1 MVDKTGLILGIIVA
15 GIIAAF
21 AAVNV
26 SYTLDL
32 IFFLAFY
39 AIAALSLNL
48 EYGYAGLS
56 NFGKVGFIAVG
67 AYTAGVLSAAY
78 GVPFPLCLIAAAIAA
93 AAVGAFIAIPT
104 VKLREDYL
112 GMSTIIIGEM
122 IRILLRNTP
131 TNSVWGGVFGL
142 RGIKPPFDFITNTF
156 ERTIAYVGLS
166 VVLFFFTYILLERW
180 GNSPLGRVLKSI
192 RDDELASKS
201 IGKFTYRYKLL
212 ALTLGSAL
220 AGLAGALYAF
230 YFLYLNPDTFLPLVT
245 FLIWVMVIIGGMAN
259 NAGVVLGT
267 AIVIL
272 INRLTQIAKD
282 YIHLPLEPNYFQAM
296 LVGLLIIL
304 FLMFRPQG
312 LVPEKPVRTPAWR
325 VLEERAPKEIDYLK
339 EGEGGEENE

>member
-1 MVDKTGLILGIIVA
+1 MKASLKLDRTGLIIGIIVA
-15 GIIAAF
+15 GIIASF
-21 AAVNV
+21 ATVNV

-39 AIAALSLNL
+39 GIAALSLNL
-48 EYGYAGLS
+48 EYGYTGLS

-67 AYTAGVLSAAY
+67 AYTAGVLSAAFHLPMI
-78 GVPFPLCLIAAAIAA
+78 VCIIAAAIAA
-93 AAVGAFIAIPT
+93 AAVGFAIALPT
-104 VKLREDYL
+104 VRLKEDYL

-142 RGIKPPFDFITNTF
+142 RGISPPFNFIENPTLRLLT
-156 ERTIAYVGLS
+156 YVGFS
-166 VVLFFFTYILLERW
+166 VGLFFVIYLLLERW

-192 RDDELASKS
+192 RDEELASKS

-212 ALTLGSAL
+212 SLTLGSAI
-220 AGLAGALYAF
+220 AGIAGALYAF
-230 YFLYLNPDTFLPLVT
+230 YFLYLNPDTFLPLIT
-245 FLIWVMVIIGGMAN
+245 FIIWVMVIVGGMAN
-259 NAGVVLGT
+259 NAGVVIGT
-267 AIVIL
+267 AIIIL

-282 YIHLPLEPNYFQAM
+282 YINLPLEPNYFQAI

-312 LVPEKPVRTPAWR
+312 LVPEKVVRTPAWK
-325 VLEERAPKEIDYLK
+325 VLEEEERKS
-339 EGEGGEENE
+339 GGENQ

>member
-1 MVDKTGLILGIIVA
+1 MVDKVGLILGLIVA
-15 GIIAAF
+15 AIIAVF
-21 AAVNV
+21 ASINT

-39 AIAALSLNL
+39 GIAALSLNL
-48 EYGYAGLS
+48 EYGYTGLS
-56 NFGKVGFIAVG
+56 NFGQVGFIAVG
-67 AYTAGVLSAAY
+67 AYTAGVLSAAF
-78 GVPFPLCLIAAAIAA
+78 GVPFPICVIVAAIAA

-122 IRILLRNTP
+122 IRILIRNTP

-142 RGIKPPFDFITNTF
+142 RGIKPPFAFISNTF
-156 ERTIAYVGLS
+156 ERTVLYVGLS
-166 VVLFFFTYILLERW
+166 SALFLLTYLILERW

-192 RDDELASKS
+192 RDDELASRS
-201 IGKFTYRYKLL
+201 IGKFTYRYKVL

-220 AGLAGALYAF
+220 AGIAGALYAF
-230 YFLYLNPDTFLPLVT
+230 YFLYLNPDTFLPLIT

-259 NAGVVLGT
+259 NAGVILGT

-272 INRLTQIAKD
+272 INRITQIAKD
-282 YIHLPLEPNYFQAM
+282 YINLPLEPNYFQAM

-304 FLMFRPQG
+304 FLMFKPQG
-312 LVPEKPVRTPAWR
+312 LVSEKPVRTPAWK
-325 VLEERAPKEIDYLK
+325 VLEEEESKTSKIEVK
-339 EGEGGEENE
+339 ENE